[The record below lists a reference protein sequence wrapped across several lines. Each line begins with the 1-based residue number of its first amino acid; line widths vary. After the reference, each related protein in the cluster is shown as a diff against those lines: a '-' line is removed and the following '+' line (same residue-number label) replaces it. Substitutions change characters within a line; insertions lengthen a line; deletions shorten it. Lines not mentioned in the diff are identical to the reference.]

1 MSANSLSFQRA
12 NALDIIRTGLYAGLA
27 GGLAEIIVVWA
38 YSALTGGDAAIVARQ
53 VGAAIGLEWAS
64 AIAGIAIHLGLAAAL
79 GIGLTVALRL
89 LAGRTPG
96 DHVLLG
102 FMAGSLVIVWMT
114 NFFVVLPA
122 LSPGFVHLLPYPVTL
137 ASKLLFGLA
146 AALTLRI
153 RSHRAGVRAVRAP
166 WAQRAAVTE

>member
-1 MSANSLSFQRA
+1 MSENSLSFRRT
-12 NALDIIRTGLYAGLA
+12 NASDLLRTGLYAGLA
-27 GGLAEIIVVWA
+27 GGLAEIMVVWA

-53 VGAAIGLEWAS
+53 VGAAVGLEGAS

-79 GIGLTVALRL
+79 GIGLTVALRI

-102 FMAGSLVIVWMT
+102 FMAGSLEIVWMV

-153 RSHRAGVRAVRAP
+153 RSHRAGLQAARAP
-166 WAQRAAVTE
+166 WPQSAAVAD